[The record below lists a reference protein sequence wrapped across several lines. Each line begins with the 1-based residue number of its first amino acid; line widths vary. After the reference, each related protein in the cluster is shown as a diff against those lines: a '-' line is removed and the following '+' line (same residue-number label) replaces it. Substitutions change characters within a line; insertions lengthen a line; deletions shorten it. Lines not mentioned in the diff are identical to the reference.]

1 MIPNSYH
8 TEQRRREDA
17 RRRWMRAHEVPA
29 EASSVRVARLLR
41 TLATG
46 DPAVWHHGQRVAWFA
61 IRIGAAL
68 DVDLAQLYLAGLLHD
83 IGKLALPAEL
93 LAKPDALTP
102 AEQTWMRMH
111 PDLGAAVL
119 PQDRSL
125 ALVYAGV
132 RYHHERWDGAGYPT
146 GLRGEAIPL
155 AARILAIADSLDAI
169 CMDRPYRPRRPF
181 SVALDT
187 VSRAAGQQFDPA
199 LVEIAVRAL
208 AKNPAPPRPAAPP
221 APAFALP
228 LAAPTPAFIN

>member
-1 MIPNSYH
+1 MITNSYH
-8 TEQRRREDA
+8 TERWRREEA
-17 RRRWMRAHEVPA
+17 RRRWMHTHQVPA

-46 DPAVWHHGQRVAWFA
+46 EPAVWHHGQRVAWFA

-93 LAKPDALTP
+93 LAKPGALTP
-102 AEQTWMRMH
+102 AEQSWMRMH

-119 PQDRSL
+119 PQERSL
-125 ALVYAGV
+125 GLVYAGV

-146 GLRGEAIPL
+146 GLRGDAIPL
-155 AARILAIADSLDAI
+155 PARILAIADSLDAI

-181 SVALDT
+181 SVALDI
-187 VSRAAGQQFDPA
+187 VAQGAGQQFDPA
-199 LVEIAVRAL
+199 LVDVAVRAL
-208 AKNPAPPRPAAPP
+208 AKNPASRRP
-221 APAFALP
+221 APAPTFALP
-228 LAAPTPAFIN
+228 RAAATPAYIN

>member
-83 IGKLALPAEL
+83 IGKLALPADL

-125 ALVYAGV
+125 AVVYAGV

-221 APAFALP
+221 APAFTQP
-228 LAAPTPAFIN
+228 LAATAPAFNN

>member
-8 TEQRRREDA
+8 TEQWRREEA
-17 RRRWMRAHEVPA
+17 RRRWMRAHQVPA
-29 EASSVRVARLLR
+29 EASSIRVARLLR

-125 ALVYAGV
+125 ALVCAGV

-146 GLRGEAIPL
+146 GLRGAAIPL

-208 AKNPAPPRPAAPP
+208 AKNPAPTRPAAPP
-221 APAFALP
+221 VPAFALP
-228 LAAPTPAFIN
+228 LAATTPAYVN

>member
-1 MIPNSYH
+1 MITNSYPM
-8 TEQRRREDA
+8 EWRREEA
-17 RRRWMRAHEVPA
+17 RRRWMRAHQVPA
-29 EASSVRVARLLR
+29 EASSVCVARLLR

-46 DPAVWHHGQRVAWFA
+46 EPSVWHHGQRVAWFA
-61 IRIGAAL
+61 IRIGATL

-93 LAKPDALTP
+93 LAKPGALTP
-102 AEQTWMRMH
+102 AEQAWMRMH

-119 PQDRSL
+119 PQERGL
-125 ALVYAGV
+125 GLVYAGV

-187 VSRAAGQQFDPA
+187 IRQNAGQQFDPA
-199 LVEIAVRAL
+199 LVDIAVRAL
-208 AKNPAPPRPAAPP
+208 AKNPAPPRPAGPP
-221 APAFALP
+221 APAFAVP
-228 LAAPTPAFIN
+228 LAATTPAFIN